1 MKTADTTSE
10 SKSNQCKVPI
20 RLFFVDNLRT
30 FLIVL
35 VFLDHLAVT
44 YGSPFGL
51 WYYHEGQVGFPEA
64 AIYGAFQSIVQAF
77 FMGLLFFF
85 AGYFT
90 PSSFDRKGP
99 KEFLKDRLIRL
110 GIPIIIF
117 AIFVEPVV
125 DYAVALSSG
134 FNGSFLSY
142 VSTYLP
148 FGLGPL
154 WFVLA
159 LLLFDTAY
167 VIWRIFS
174 SNPSKVYAFPTKRII
189 FAYGL
194 LIGAITFATRIVF
207 PIDWSVPVLAFIP
220 AFFPQYIA
228 FFIFGLIAYK
238 SNWILSL
245 PRATGNYWGSIT
257 SLLPMCVAGIFAAS
271 ILTGAS
277 FLGGLT
283 WQTAAY
289 ALWEQVFAIA
299 ISIWLVVWFREKH
312 NAQSRFLRILSDSS
326 YTAYI
331 IQTPVLV
338 FLALSLQ
345 SIQLPLLLK
354 FAIVSPV
361 GVALCFSFAYLI
373 RKIPKA
379 DKVL

>member
-1 MKTADTTSE
+1 MANGISGPKPDLGKAPT
-10 SKSNQCKVPI
+10 

-30 FLIVL
+30 FLIIL
-35 VFLDHLAVT
+35 VFLDHLAIT

-64 AIYGAFQSIVQAF
+64 ALYGAFQGFAQAF

-90 PSSFDRKGP
+90 PPSFDRKGP
-99 KEFLKDRLIRL
+99 KRFLKDRLIRL

-117 AIFVEPVV
+117 AIFVQPVV

-134 FNGSFLSY
+134 FKGSFLSY
-142 VSTYLP
+142 VSSYLP

-159 LLLFDTAY
+159 LLLFETAY
-167 VIWRIFS
+167 ATWRIFS
-174 SNPSKVYAFPTKRII
+174 SKPSKVYPFPAKRVI
-189 FAYGL
+189 FAFGL
-194 LIGAITFATRIVF
+194 LIGAITFAVRIVF
-207 PIDWSVPVLAFIP
+207 PVDWSVPVLAFLP

-228 FFIFGLIAYK
+228 FFIFGLIAFR
-238 SNWILSL
+238 SNWIMSL
-245 PRATGNYWGSIT
+245 PKETASYWGRVASWLMLV
-257 SLLPMCVAGIFAAS
+257 SLVIFVVSELLAD
-271 ILTGAS
+271 S

-283 WQTAAY
+283 WETAAY
-289 ALWEQVFAIA
+289 AFYEQIFAIA
-299 ISIWLVVWFREKH
+299 VSIALVVRFRE
-312 NAQSRFLRILSDSS
+312 NQNTQSRFRKALSESS

-331 IQTPVLV
+331 VQTPVLV

-345 SIQLPLLLK
+345 SIQLPLILK
-354 FAIVSPV
+354 FAIISPI
-361 GVALCFSFAYLI
+361 GISLCFAFAYLI

-379 DKVL
+379 DRVL

>member
-1 MKTADTTSE
+1 MADTTSE
-10 SKSNQCKVPI
+10 SKPNQRKVPP
-20 RLFFVDNLRT
+20 RLFFVDNLKT
-30 FLIVL
+30 FLIIL
-35 VFLDHLAVT
+35 VFLDHLAIT

-51 WYYHEGQVGFPEA
+51 WYYHEGQVGFPVA

-77 FMGLLFFF
+77 FMGLLFFLS
-85 AGYFT
+85 GYFT

-99 KEFLKDRLIRL
+99 RSFLKDRLIRL
-110 GIPIIIF
+110 GIPLIIF
-117 AIFVEPVV
+117 AILVEPVV
-125 DYAVALSSG
+125 DYAVASSSG

-167 VIWRIFS
+167 ATWRFS
-174 SNPSKVYAFPTKRII
+174 SSKSSKVYSFPTKRVI
-189 FAYGL
+189 FAFGL
-194 LIGAITFATRIVF
+194 LIGVVTFAMRIVF
-207 PIDWSVPVLAFIP
+207 PVDWSVPVLAFIP
-220 AFFPQYIA
+220 AFFPQYVA
-228 FFIFGLIAYK
+228 FFIFGLIAYR

-245 PRATGNYWGSIT
+245 PRETGNYWGSVT
-257 SLLPMCVAGIFAAS
+257 SLLPLGVSGIFTVS

-331 IQTPVLV
+331 IQAPVLV

-345 SIQLPLLLK
+345 SVQLPLLLK
-354 FAIVSPV
+354 FAIVSPL
-361 GVALCFSFAYLI
+361 GIALCFLFAYLI

-379 DKVL
+379 DTVL

>member
-1 MKTADTTSE
+1 MAGSTSE
-10 SKSNQCKVPI
+10 SKPNQGKVPQ

-30 FLIVL
+30 FLIIL
-35 VFLDHLAVT
+35 VFLDHLAIT

-64 AIYGAFQSIVQAF
+64 AIYGAFQSTAQAF
-77 FMGLLFFF
+77 FMGLLFFL

-90 PSSFDRKGP
+90 PPSFDRKGP
-99 KEFLKDRLIRL
+99 KRFLKDRLIRL
-110 GIPIIIF
+110 GIPIIFF
-117 AIFVEPVV
+117 AIFIEPVV

-134 FNGSFLSY
+134 FKGSFLSY
-142 VSTYLP
+142 VSRYLP

-159 LLLFDTAY
+159 LLLFETAY

-174 SNPSKVYAFPTKRII
+174 SEPSKVYPFPTKRVI
-189 FAYGL
+189 FAFGL

-207 PIDWSVPVLAFIP
+207 PVGWSVPVLAFQF
-220 AFFPQYIA
+220 AFFPQYVA
-228 FFIFGLIAYK
+228 FFIFGLIAFR
-238 SNWILSL
+238 SNWIMSL
-245 PRATGNYWGSIT
+245 DVETAWYWSKVAMC
-257 SLLPMCVAGIFAAS
+257 LPLVVMVIFVVS
-271 ILTGAS
+271 ELTGAS

-289 ALWEQVFAIA
+289 AFWEQVFAIA
-299 ISIWLVVWFREKH
+299 VSISLIVLFRERRNHQGGFSK
-312 NAQSRFLRILSDSS
+312 ALSDSS

-361 GVALCFSFAYLI
+361 GVSLCFLFAFLI

-379 DKVL
+379 DRVL

>member
-1 MKTADTTSE
+1 MADTTSE
-10 SKSNQCKVPI
+10 SKPNQSRVPP

-30 FLIVL
+30 FLIIL
-35 VFLDHLAVT
+35 VFLDHLAIT
-44 YGSPFGL
+44 YGSPYGL
-51 WYYHEGQVGFPEA
+51 WYYHEGQLGFPEA
-64 AIYGAFQSIVQAF
+64 AVYSVFQGIVQAF
-77 FMGLLFFF
+77 FMGLLFFL

-90 PSSFDRKGP
+90 PPSFDRKGP
-99 KEFLKDRLIRL
+99 RRFLKDRLIRL
-110 GIPIIIF
+110 GIPLIIF
-117 AIFVEPVV
+117 AIFIEPVV

-142 VSTYLP
+142 MSTYLP

-154 WFVLA
+154 WFILA

-167 VIWRIFS
+167 AIWRTFS
-174 SNPSKVYAFPTKRII
+174 SKPSKVYSFPTKRTI
-189 FAYGL
+189 FALGL
-194 LIGAITFATRIVF
+194 LIGAITFALRIVF
-207 PIDWSVPVLAFIP
+207 PVDWSVPVLAFIP

-228 FFIFGLIAYK
+228 FFIFGLIAYR

-245 PRATGNYWGSIT
+245 PRKTGDYWGTVT
-257 SLLPMCVAGIFAAS
+257 SLLPLGVAGIFTAS

-299 ISIWLVVWFREKH
+299 ISIWLVVWFREKY
-312 NAQSRFLRILSDSS
+312 NTQNRFLRILSDSS

-331 IQTPVLV
+331 VQTPVLV

-354 FAIVSPV
+354 FAIVSPI
-361 GVALCFSFAYLI
+361 GVALCFLFAYLI

-379 DKVL
+379 DTVL

>member
-1 MKTADTTSE
+1 M
-10 SKSNQCKVPI
+10 
-20 RLFFVDNLRT
+20 RT
-30 FLIVL
+30 FLVVL
-35 VFLDHLAVT
+35 VFLDHIATT

-64 AIYGAFQSIVQAF
+64 AIYGAFQGIAQAF
-77 FMGLLFFF
+77 FMGLLFFL

-90 PSSFDRKGP
+90 PPSFDRKGP
-99 KEFLKDRLIRL
+99 KRFLKDRLIRL
-110 GIPIIIF
+110 GIPIVVF

-134 FNGSFLSY
+134 FQGSFLSY

-167 VIWRIFS
+167 ATWRIFS
-174 SNPSKVYAFPTKRII
+174 SKPSKVYPFPTKRVI
-189 FAYGL
+189 FAFGL

-207 PIDWSVPVLAFIP
+207 PVDWSVPVLAFIP

-228 FFIFGLIAYK
+228 FFIFGLIAYR

-245 PRATGNYWGSIT
+245 PRETGNYWGSVT
-257 SLLPMCVAGIFAAS
+257 SLLPLGVAGIFAAS
-271 ILTGAS
+271 TLTGAS

-312 NAQSRFLRILSDSS
+312 NTQSRFLRILSDSS

-338 FLALSLQ
+338 FLALGLQ

-354 FAIVSPV
+354 FAIVSPL
-361 GVALCFSFAYLI
+361 GVSLCFLFAFLI

-379 DKVL
+379 DRVL